1 MLRYI
6 AILWDAT
13 DPHANQ
19 RAADTGTKFFN
30 LSSHWRRVFSAPG
43 LMVFADLSAAPCTL
57 TYRLPAEAGVILGR
71 LFPAPTSGSR
81 DIPTPLIDE
90 AAALSMVETSGAHLI
105 RNYWGA
111 YVGFMRDADGS
122 HSFAIRDCS
131 GKIPCYRINLNGVH
145 ICCADLSDLRQAGLM
160 SFTSN
165 WRYLAAFIY
174 VPRLQIRESAFNE
187 VTELLAGD
195 CFEIQHNAVR
205 QFSAWDPATIC
216 SSGWM
221 TDHADARSAM
231 CATAQYCID
240 SWAFPFR
247 SIAVRASGGLDSSI
261 VLGCLSKSRN
271 RPKIICINEY
281 ADDSND
287 DERKYARLATSRA
300 GVRLVE
306 QLRSPAKPALDPAL
320 IAAQR
325 TGKPSISSL
334 ERANEI
340 DPINQIVNE
349 EGAESVW
356 TGQGGD
362 HLFYQMKTTY
372 GAADHF
378 SHWGFGSN
386 FLGSVRDSAHL
397 AREPYYAVLRDAVR
411 LARHRQRWIP
421 PLLSVSKPCFV
432 NPELI
437 RGDIQEY
444 VSTPWAHNVQH
455 LPKGKQYQI
464 LLLAE
469 CLNRHRTMPGLEL
482 AEEHHPLQSQPL
494 MELCLRIPSYVLQ
507 KGGRQRALAR
517 DAFGDILPKAIAHR
531 EDKGETA
538 WFIREFIR
546 RNELP
551 IREAVLDGVLVRERI
566 VVRSELEPY
575 LMKRQP
581 MRAEQYWALLAC
593 LASELFLRSWNEH
606 PVKAVA
612 F

>member
-6 AILWDAT
+6 SILWDAT
-13 DPHANQ
+13 DFHASR
-19 RAADTGTKFFN
+19 RAADTSIKFSSLPN
-30 LSSHWRRVFSAPG
+30 LWQRIFSAPG
-43 LMVFADLSAAPCTL
+43 LVVFTNLSAAPYAL
-57 TYRLPAEAGVILGR
+57 AYMLPGEAGVILGR
-71 LFPAPTSGSR
+71 LFPASTHGSSDMR
-81 DIPTPLIDE
+81 TPLIDE
-90 AAALSMVETSGAHLI
+90 AAAFRMVETSGAHLI
-105 RNYWGA
+105 RRYWGA
-111 YVGFMRDADGS
+111 YVGFMRSADGS
-122 HSFAIRDCS
+122 YSFAIRDCS
-131 GKIPCYRINLNGVH
+131 GKIPCYRTSLNGVH
-145 ICCADLSDLRQAGLM
+145 ICCADLSDLHQSGLV
-160 SFTSN
+160 SFTTN

-174 VPRLQIRESAFNE
+174 VPRLQIRECAFNE

-195 CFEIQHNAVR
+195 CFEMRRNVVR

-216 SSGWM
+216 GPGWIS
-221 TDHADARSAM
+221 DYADARSVM

-240 SWAFPFR
+240 SWALPFR
-247 SIAVRASGGLDSSI
+247 SIAVRTSGGLDSSI
-261 VLGCLSKSRN
+261 VLGCLSRSVN
-271 RPKIICINEY
+271 PPKIICINEY
-281 ADDSND
+281 ADDAND
-287 DERKYARLATSRA
+287 DERKYARLAASRA
-300 GVRLVE
+300 GMRLVE
-306 QLRSPAKPALDPAL
+306 QLRSPTKPALDPAL

-340 DPINQIVNE
+340 DPINQIVNKE
-349 EGAESVW
+349 CAQSVW

-378 SHWGFGSN
+378 SHWGFGRN

-397 AREPYYAVLRDAVR
+397 AREPYYTVFRDAVR

-432 NPELI
+432 NSELI
-437 RGDIQEY
+437 RDDIQEY
-444 VSTPWAHNVQH
+444 VSTPWARDVQH

-494 MELCLRIPSYVLQ
+494 MELCLKIPSYLLQ

-517 DAFGDILPKAIAHR
+517 DAFGDILPTAIAHR

-538 WFIREFIR
+538 WFVREFIR

-566 VVRSELEPY
+566 VMRSELEPY
-575 LMKRQP
+575 LMKQQP

-593 LASELFLRSWNEH
+593 LASELFLRTWSEH
-606 PVKAVA
+606 PVRA
-612 F
+612 